1 MKVKAVVIGSS
12 HSKPGWSAWIKQHL
26 SSYSMRARSIMAL
39 KIIATILFKFR
50 WNTRLKV
57 RFFHVTP
64 FQPNFPRVCFFSP
77 SPMLTLA
84 FICKWVIRASNWGG
98 SNVTL
103 SISTNV
109 WSIAAS
115 AVHAGFIWH
124 LACFCYVSSTH
135 FESSLPD
142 LQFANCALSAIRNL
156 KSIDF

>member
-1 MKVKAVVIGSS
+1 MKVKVVVIGSS

-64 FQPNFPRVCFFSP
+64 FQPTFPLC
-77 SPMLTLA
+77 
-84 FICKWVIRASNWGG
+84 ASSLLPQCWHWRLFANGWYVHQNWRGR
-98 SNVTL
+98 NVTL

-115 AVHAGFIWH
+115 AVHAGFIWN
-124 LACFCYVSSTH
+124 LTCFCYVNSTQ
-135 FESSLPD
+135 FESSFPN